1 VKDDRVLTFFD
12 HIEPGMY
19 RVHYLA
25 RATSIGTF
33 VSPPTRVEAMYVPE
47 VYGRT
52 AASTLTVKPKPSNP

>member
-1 VKDDRVLTFFD
+1 MKDDRVLTFFD

-25 RATSIGTF
+25 RATSVGTF
-33 VSPPTRVEAMYVPE
+33 VVPPTRVEAMYVPE

-52 AASTLTVKPKPSNP
+52 AASWLAVRAKP